1 MKTASTLTIMTLLTI
16 CSPAA
21 AQTRTPAQNLGQAP
35 VLFGDAGP
43 RYRMHA
49 YMGGQLMGI
58 GAVSQSA
65 TNDQGYLSRF
75 GGGIG
80 LFGGVRLNP
89 HFSLE
94 GNWTFALHDEAL
106 RGPGGADGQFE
117 SIYIMTFT
125 ADVKAH
131 LPTNSPMEPYLQV
144 GGGLLMSGGSYLND
158 RVAEQPD
165 SFAWGATVNAGCGL
179 DLWVTRHISM
189 GARVL
194 YRGMAL
200 GEPVDAMKAEQTFRN
215 FVHGISVDAFA
226 SIHF

>member
-1 MKTASTLTIMTLLTI
+1 MKTTTITLVTLLTL
-16 CSPAA
+16 STPAA
-21 AQTRTPAQNLGQAP
+21 AQLSTAGNAP

-49 YMGGQLMGI
+49 YAGGQLMGI
-58 GAVSQSA
+58 GALDQSA
-65 TNDQGYLSRF
+65 GDDEAYLSRF

-80 LFGGVRLNP
+80 LFGGVRLSP
-89 HFSLE
+89 HWSVE

-106 RGPGGADGQFE
+106 RGPQGGDGHFE
-117 SIYIMTFT
+117 SIYLMTVT
-125 ADVKAH
+125 ADVKVH
-131 LPTNSPMEPYLQV
+131 LPTNSPMEPYLQA
-144 GGGLLMSGGSYLND
+144 GGGLLMSGAIHLD
-158 RVAEQPD
+158 TREQQRPD
-165 SFAWGATVNAGCGL
+165 SFSMGAVVNAGVGL

-200 GEPVDAMKAEQTFRN
+200 GQPEDGIEGRGPFRN

-226 SIHF
+226 AIHF

>member
-1 MKTASTLTIMTLLTI
+1 MKNRLALVSGIILLTL
-16 CSPAA
+16 S
-21 AQTRTPAQNLGQAP
+21 TPAMAQLSKLGHAP

-58 GAVSQSA
+58 GAVDQTA
-65 TNDQGYLSRF
+65 GEDQGYLSRF

-80 LFGGVRLNP
+80 LFGGVRLSP
-89 HFSLE
+89 HWSLE
-94 GNWTFALHDEAL
+94 GNWTFALHDEAIA
-106 RGPGGADGQFE
+106 GPNVGDGHFE
-117 SIYIMTFT
+117 SIYLMSVT
-125 ADVKAH
+125 ADVKVH

-144 GGGLLMSGGSYLND
+144 GGGLLMSGAIHLDD
-158 RVAEQPD
+158 RVEQRPD
-165 SFAWGATVNAGCGL
+165 SFGVGAMINAGVGL

-194 YRGMAL
+194 YRGMAM
-200 GEPVDAMKAEQTFRN
+200 GEAVDEVKDEQPIRN

-226 SIHF
+226 AIHF